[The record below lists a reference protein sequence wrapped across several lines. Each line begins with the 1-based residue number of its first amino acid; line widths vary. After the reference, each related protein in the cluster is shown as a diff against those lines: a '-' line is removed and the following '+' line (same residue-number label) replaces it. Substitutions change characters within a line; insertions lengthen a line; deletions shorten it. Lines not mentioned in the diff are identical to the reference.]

1 MLSFAAGLRIHLDA
15 AWAAERRR
23 VFLWVPVLFGAGSG
37 LYLTLPV
44 EPIGWIAPA
53 AAVMCAF
60 AALLLRRVTAPAL
73 GLAALALLA
82 AGVAAADWRSERV
95 SAPVL
100 SNSTGPVD
108 VSGRV
113 VWVGAGDGPQRYL
126 LDRVTIEGLAPEE
139 TPAKVRLSVRRAG
152 TDDLASPGSW
162 LSALASLRPPPA
174 PAEPGAW
181 DFARQAW
188 FQRIGAVGFVY
199 GAPSPMAAPE
209 GKSGG
214 LLSLLS
220 QVRHWVSSRI
230 LVQAS
235 PSAGPFATALLT
247 GDRSAIEKTALQ
259 AMRDAGLAHLL
270 AISGLHVGLIAGF
283 IFFATRGLLALI
295 EPLALRA
302 PIKKWAAPAHW
313 WAPRHTCCS
322 PV

>member
-1 MLSFAAGLRIHLDA
+1 MLRLEAGLRIHLDA

-37 LYLTLPV
+37 LYLTLPA
-44 EPIGWIAPA
+44 EPAGWIAPVA
-53 AAVMCAF
+53 AALF
-60 AALLLRRVTAPAL
+60 ALVALLLRRRTAPTI

-82 AGVAAADWRSERV
+82 AGFACADWRSNRV

-100 SNSTGPVD
+100 TAPIGPVD

-126 LDRVTIEGLAPEE
+126 LDRVVIEGLAEGE
-139 TPAKVRLSVRRAG
+139 TPAKMRLSVRRAG
-152 TDDLASPGSW
+152 PGDMASPGSW
-162 LSALASLRPPPA
+162 LSALASLRPPPT

-209 GKSGG
+209 GESGG
-214 LLSLLS
+214 LLPLLS
-220 QVRHWVSSRI
+220 GVRHWVSARI
-230 LVQAS
+230 LAQAS
-235 PSAGPFATALLT
+235 PSAGPFAAALLT
-247 GDRSAIEKTALQ
+247 GDRSAIENTALK
-259 AMRDAGLAHLL
+259 AMRDSGLAHLL

-283 IFFATRGLLALI
+283 IFFATRGLLVLAITQKRAYSLI
-295 EPLALRA
+295 
-302 PIKKWAAPAHW
+302 
-313 WAPRHTCCS
+313 
-322 PV
+322 